1 MVGLAATHGPAEV
14 ERRFP
19 GAIESTCNFYGTHE
33 KTLWGEVEENYR
45 DLQRMRGESV

>member
-1 MVGLAATHGPAEV
+1 MVGLAATYGPAEV

-19 GAIESTCNFYGTHE
+19 GAIESTCTFYE
-33 KTLWGEVEENYR
+33 AEEEVLWGEVEENYK